1 MTTDNALVV
10 AIRLQLTL
18 LWWKLCA
25 FLLRVLHVQ
34 SIKPASQYF
43 HKVVVIGDDFAAG
56 VGDYV
61 TIGSAA
67 GLTQY
72 LAPLVKRSDKVTR
85 ERMHTAC
92 LWSSC

>member
-1 MTTDNALVV
+1 MATDNNALVV

-25 FLLRVLHVQ
+25 FLLRVLHMQ

-43 HKVVVIGDDFAAG
+43 HKIVIIGDDFAAG

-72 LAPLVKRSDKVTR
+72 LAPLVKQSDKVGTC
-85 ERMHTAC
+85 ERVHITLAI
-92 LWSSC
+92 